1 MTEFF
6 MALTG
11 LGLIVVAIGLV
22 GKYREMARDD

>member
-11 LGLIVVAIGLV
+11 LGLVVVVIGLV